1 MGDNRSEIIIL
12 KIARGVRV
20 SLDKELMLHIT
31 IGISWASLLLFY
43 ARGVILKLPVLK
55 DYVDEVNVALV
66 VIPVILSLRTLISKF
81 SVFDFLFYIL
91 NVLYILSCYVF
102 FPENSSYLD
111 ENALTWPED
120 AGWEEEAEASAEMTE
135 ETVESE
141 ETAADE

>member
-66 VIPVILSLRTLISKF
+66 VIPVIVRSLVSF
-81 SVFDFLFYIL
+81 PFLTSSSIFLMFYIYSL
-91 NVLYILSCYVF
+91 AMF
-102 FPENSSYLD
+102 FFRKTQ
-111 ENALTWPED
+111 AI
-120 AGWEEEAEASAEMTE
+120 
-135 ETVESE
+135 
-141 ETAADE
+141 